1 MANAALPPLAR
12 YTGSDPAIRE
22 WSERVCST
30 LEVWSRSLAAPVG
43 QPWTVSG
50 ITAHRTVDPAVL
62 TTLALVVDALGT
74 LVTDL
79 ERGAPVRRQ

>member
-1 MANAALPPLAR
+1 MANSPLPPLAR
-12 YTGSDPAIRE
+12 YTGTDPAIKE
-22 WSERVCST
+22 WSDRFCAT
-30 LEVWSRSLAAPVG
+30 LEVWSRALAAPVG

-50 ITAHRTVDPAVL
+50 ITARRTVDPAVL